1 MLSSTRV
8 LGRLGRGISQR
19 LIVTEASLGLTHV
32 IGELRERQERGSS
45 VEKMLLPSLTASAGR
60 GLVLSSDLTRAS
72 DMVAGEE
79 GLTVFKELLLK
90 FIELNKENKLV
101 LINGQHHLL
110 KYYQLC
116 HILCC
121 GQAALAVW
129 KAEGAKELHAL
140 KSPLAASLHLTL
152 LNCLFREEMD
162 AEVVE
167 VYRDLQ
173 PMLVNQRA
181 PTDRLLISL
190 ALLALC
196 RLSPDSGYQEG
207 EQLVR
212 GYLEH
217 QSSQGAETLGRAS
230 FALSWLAI
238 RAGKYG
244 AAHGSLPLGG
254 QRRRLLS
261 LNLELATLCN
271 LNRLEEAME
280 LLESLIGGEDVPE
293 GVKLR
298 LSREAV
304 KLLVEKVGGSSNEN
318 LTARL
323 RNLFRRLDSSAEIVE
338 QSLLDLLL
346 HPIQW
351 EERVE
356 RRPVSDLTSLN
367 RQYRRQ
373 KQ

>member
-1 MLSSTRV
+1 MLSSVRV
-8 LGRLGRGISQR
+8 LGRLGRGMSQR

-32 IGELRERQERGSS
+32 MGELRERQERGKQA
-45 VEKMLLPSLTASAGR
+45 EKMVLPSLTASAAR

-72 DMVAGEE
+72 DMVVGEE
-79 GLTVFKELLLK
+79 GLTVFRELLIK
-90 FIELNKENKLV
+90 FIELNKGNKLV
-101 LINGQHHLL
+101 LINAQPHLL

-129 KAEGAKELHAL
+129 KSEEVKQLHAL
-140 KSPLAASLHLTL
+140 NSPLSANLHLIL

-167 VYRDLQ
+167 VYRGLQ
-173 PMLVNQRA
+173 PLMVDQRA

-190 ALLALC
+190 AVLALC
-196 RLSPDSGYQEG
+196 KHNPDSGYQEG

-212 GYLEH
+212 GFLEH
-217 QSSQGAETLGRAS
+217 QGSGGAETLGRAS
-230 FALSWLAI
+230 FALSWLAM
-238 RAGKYG
+238 RAGEYG
-244 AAHGSLPLGG
+244 AAHGSLPLGN
-254 QRRRLLS
+254 QRKRLLS
-261 LNLELATLCN
+261 LNLELATLCH
-271 LNRLEEAME
+271 LNRLDEAME
-280 LLESLIGGEDVPE
+280 LLESLSGGEDVPE

-304 KLLVEKVGGSSNEN
+304 KLLVEKVGGASNEN

-323 RNLFRRLDSSAEIVE
+323 RSLFRRLDSSAEIVE

>member
-1 MLSSTRV
+1 MLSSARV
-8 LGRLGRGISQR
+8 LGRLGRGVSQR

-32 IGELRERQERGSS
+32 MGELRERQERGKSA
-45 VEKMLLPSLTASAGR
+45 EKMCLPSLTASADR
-60 GLVLSSDLTRAS
+60 GLVLGSDLTRAS
-72 DMVAGEE
+72 DMVDGEE
-79 GLTVFKELLLK
+79 GLAVFKELLLK
-90 FIELNKENKLV
+90 FIELNKGNKLV
-101 LINGQHHLL
+101 LINAQHHLL
-110 KYYQLC
+110 KYYQFC

-129 KAEGAKELHAL
+129 KAEGVKQLHAL
-140 KSPLAASLHLTL
+140 SSPIAANLHLTL

-167 VYRDLQ
+167 VYRGLQ
-173 PMLVNQRA
+173 PMLVKRA

-207 EQLVR
+207 ERLVK
-212 GYLEH
+212 GFLEH
-217 QSSQGAETLGRAS
+217 QGSGGAETLGRAS

-238 RAGKYG
+238 RAGEYA
-244 AAHGSLPLGG
+244 AAHGSLPLGN
-254 QRRRLLS
+254 QRRRLIS

-271 LNRLEEAME
+271 LNRLEEATE
-280 LLESLIGGEDVPE
+280 LLESLIGGDDVPE
-293 GVKLR
+293 GVTLK
-298 LSREAV
+298 LSRESV
-304 KLLVEKVGGSSNEN
+304 KLLVEKVGSASNEN

-323 RNLFRRLDSSAEIVE
+323 RSLFRRLDSSAEIVE

>member
-1 MLSSTRV
+1 MLSSARV
-8 LGRLGRGISQR
+8 LVRLGRGMSQR

-32 IGELRERQERGSS
+32 MGELRERQERGKSAEQM
-45 VEKMLLPSLTASAGR
+45 VLPSLTASAAR

-72 DMVAGEE
+72 DMVVGEE
-79 GLTVFKELLLK
+79 GLTVFREL
-90 FIELNKENKLV
+90 
-101 LINGQHHLL
+101 LL

-129 KAEGAKELHAL
+129 KSEEVKQLHAL
-140 KSPLAASLHLTL
+140 NSPLSANLHLIL

-167 VYRDLQ
+167 VYRGLQ
-173 PMLVNQRA
+173 PLMVDQRA

-190 ALLALC
+190 AVLALC
-196 RLSPDSGYQEG
+196 KHNPDSGYQEG

-212 GYLEH
+212 GFLEH
-217 QSSQGAETLGRAS
+217 QGSGGAETLGRAS
-230 FALSWLAI
+230 FALSWLAM
-238 RAGKYG
+238 RAGEYG
-244 AAHGSLPLGG
+244 AAHGSLPLGN
-254 QRRRLLS
+254 QRKRLLS
-261 LNLELATLCN
+261 LNLELATLCH
-271 LNRLEEAME
+271 LNRLDEAME
-280 LLESLIGGEDVPE
+280 LLESLSGGEDVPE

-304 KLLVEKVGGSSNEN
+304 KLLVEKVGGASNEN

-323 RNLFRRLDSSAEIVE
+323 RSLFRRLDSSAEIVE